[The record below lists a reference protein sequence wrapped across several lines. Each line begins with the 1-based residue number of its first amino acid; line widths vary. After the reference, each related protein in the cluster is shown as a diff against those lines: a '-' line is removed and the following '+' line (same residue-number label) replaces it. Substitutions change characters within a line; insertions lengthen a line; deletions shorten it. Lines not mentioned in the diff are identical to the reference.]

1 MSESLEHGLAR
12 LDRQL
17 RHLAGLPPIAGG
29 AIASAEFLLSRIN
42 DVVSDWSPGSGG
54 GTADFL
60 PETDNTY
67 DLGSFPI
74 QDQPGNAEKAWSRLF
89 AHDIYVVGGGDT
101 NIVDTSGVVVNRA
114 DASVGVPTTS
124 AYFQAGALTWWNG
137 AASVAGYAGVYIA
150 SRTSSPHTQI
160 AFGLSDDSNDE
171 QDVILDSARQFYPD
185 VDNTGSLGIVGKTW
199 GDIYATLPTSD
210 PGGGGMW
217 VNAANHNAVTI
228 GSGA

>member
-1 MSESLEHGLAR
+1 MRYKGT
-12 LDRQL
+12 
-17 RHLAGLPPIAGG
+17 LAGWLTSSGMFDANGNQIVGG
-29 AIASAEFLLSRIN
+29 SSFDASAVPSAVIP
-42 DVVSDWSPGSGG
+42 S
-54 GTADFL
+54 A
-60 PETDNTY
+60 DNTY

-74 QDQPGNAEKAWSRLF
+74 QGQPGNAEKAWSRLF
-89 AHDIYVVGGGDT
+89 AHDVYVVGAGDI
-101 NIVDTSGVVVNRA
+101 NIVDTSGVIVNRA

-124 AYFQAGALTWWNG
+124 AYFQAGALTWWDG